1 ECQSKDNEIME
12 KVYKY
17 EETKLIENM
26 DENSD
31 NIDMI
36 EYIKSL
42 PILTDS
48 EKDTLIDTHKKLV
61 PYYEQLDSLY

>member
-1 ECQSKDNEIME
+1 ME

-17 EETKLIENM
+17 EQTKLIENM
-26 DENSD
+26 DENSY

-42 PILTDS
+42 PILTNS
-48 EKDTLIDTHKKLV
+48 EKDKLIDTHKKACSILRTIRFIICKT
-61 PYYEQLDSLY
+61 